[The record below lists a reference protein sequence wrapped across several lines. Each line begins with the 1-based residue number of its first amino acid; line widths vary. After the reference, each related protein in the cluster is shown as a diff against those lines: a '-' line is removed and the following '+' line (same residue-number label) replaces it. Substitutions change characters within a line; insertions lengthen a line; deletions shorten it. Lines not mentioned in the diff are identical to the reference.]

1 MTFGDSVV
9 THLDAQ
15 LVSAQRLL
23 ELVLKQGAA
32 VRDRDPEGVLTCL
45 TEIQGEMD
53 RRGRLEADRARLLQ
67 HAALHANVHAHEVD
81 IELLAGLIEPH
92 HAAAARDRSAQLRG
106 LLAEITR
113 EHLVNRALM
122 RQELAFLDHL
132 TRLIG
137 SDELPGYSPVASN
150 ATGRPAVVH
159 RVLDLQA

>member
-1 MTFGDSVV
+1 VTFGDTVV
-9 THLDAQ
+9 AHLDAQ

-32 VRDRDPEGVLTCL
+32 VRERDAHGVLACL
-45 TEIQGEMD
+45 SEIQGEME
-53 RRGRLEADRARLLQ
+53 RRGRLERDRTQLLQ
-67 HAALHANVHAHEVD
+67 HAATHANVPAHAVD
-81 IELLAGLIEPH
+81 IDLLATLIEPR
-92 HAAAARDRSAQLRG
+92 HAVAARDRSAQLRG

-132 TRLIG
+132 TRLLG
-137 SDELPGYSPVASN
+137 SDELPGYSPVAAN